1 MPRRRRK
8 HRSPPRPTIRR
19 VLLAFV
25 RAPLYV
31 LAWIANEPWIAVP
44 LGLVLI
50 QRLVHWTL
58 PLVTP

>member
-8 HRSPPRPTIRR
+8 RRAPPRPTIRR
-19 VLLAFV
+19 VLRAFA
-25 RAPLYV
+25 RAPLHL

-50 QRLVHWTL
+50 QRLAYWTL
-58 PLVTP
+58 ALLTP